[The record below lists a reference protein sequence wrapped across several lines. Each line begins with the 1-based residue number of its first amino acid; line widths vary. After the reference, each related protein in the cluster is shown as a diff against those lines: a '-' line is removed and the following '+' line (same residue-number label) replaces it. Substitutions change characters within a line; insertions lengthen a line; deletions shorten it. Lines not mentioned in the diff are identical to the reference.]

1 MNVSELLRLTLSL
14 GAGIGLGVFY
24 FGGLWLTVRKLPT
37 APRPVFL
44 SLSSFFAR
52 MAVVL
57 IGFYFVMDGRWERL
71 FVCLLGFLGMRFVL
85 VRLWGPDRGKHFLD
99 ARLEKG
105 DSKIQHAVD

>member
-1 MNVSELLRLTLSL
+1 MSVSELLRLTLSL

-71 FVCLLGFLGMRFVL
+71 FVCLLGFLGARFVL
-85 VRLWGPDRGKHFLD
+85 VRLWGPDRGNYPLC
-99 ARLEKG
+99 ARFGKG
-105 DSKIQHAVD
+105 DSNI